1 MSAQEK
7 IELLRAVEASPLGVT
22 EVLARLDLPRS
33 TYYRWRRQFH
43 AQGFEGLK
51 DASPC
56 KGRVWNQLLPEEQD
70 KVLEVALQCP
80 DWPPRQIAC
89 WIADQGQFTASEST
103 VYRLLKA
110 AGYVKP
116 REARSFPAG
125 PEYRVKTRRP
135 NEQWQ
140 TDATYL
146 LVKNWGWYYLISV
159 LDDYSRRILAWRL
172 QPAQDAAAFSEVVEE
187 AMEATGM
194 DRLPDEERPRLVT
207 DRGPA
212 LISHDFGLYLEG
224 RGLGHILA
232 SPYHPQTNGKI
243 ERYHRSCKE
252 RVNLIVWETPGD
264 LEAEVSRFVAWYNIE
279 RYHEGLGNVTPDDV
293 YFGRREGLLKR
304 REELKTKTLA
314 RRRRQNQGM
323 PRPEGADRT
332 EKPSLV
338 PRP

>member
-1 MSAQEK
+1 
-7 IELLRAVEASPLGVT
+7 VT

-43 AQGFEGLK
+43 GQGFEGLK
-51 DASPC
+51 DLSPC
-56 KGRVWNQLLPEEQD
+56 KGRVWNALLPQERD

-80 DWPPRQIAC
+80 EWSPRQLAC
-89 WIADQGQFTASEST
+89 WLADKAGFTASEST
-103 VYRLLKA
+103 VYRILKA

-125 PEYRVKTRRP
+125 PEYRVKTRRV

-187 AMEATGM
+187 ALEATGI
-194 DRLPDEERPRLVT
+194 DRLPQDQRPRLVT

-252 RVNLIVWETPGD
+252 RVNLIVLETPGE
-264 LEAEVSRFVAWYNIE
+264 LEAEIARFVAWYNTE

-293 YFGRREGLLKR
+293 YYGRRERILNR
-304 REELKTKTLA
+304 RRELKTKTLA
-314 RRRRQNQGM
+314 RRRRQNKGV
-323 PRPEGADRT
+323 PGPKEPDRT
-332 EKPSLV
+332 EKHSLP
-338 PRP
+338 PRL

>member
-7 IELLRAVEASPLGVT
+7 LALLRAVEASPLPLT
-22 EVLARLDLPRS
+22 ETLARLDVPPS
-33 TYYRWRRQFH
+33 TYHRWRRKFH
-43 AQGFEGLK
+43 AQGYEGLK
-51 DASPC
+51 DLSPS
-56 KGRVWNQLLPEEQD
+56 KGRVWNRLLPQERD
-70 KVLEVALQCP
+70 KILEVALQCP
-80 DWPPRQIAC
+80 DGSPRQIAC
-89 WIADQGQFTASEST
+89 YLADKAGFAASEST
-103 VYRLLKA
+103 VYRVLRA

-116 REARSFPAG
+116 REVRTFPAG
-125 PEYRVKTRRP
+125 PEYRVKTRRV

-159 LDDYSRRILAWRL
+159 LDDYSRRILGWRL
-172 QPAQDAAAFSEVVEE
+172 QAAQDAAAFSEVVEE
-187 AMEATGM
+187 ALEATGL
-194 DRLPDEERPRLVT
+194 DRLSQEQRPRLVT

-252 RVNLIVWETPGD
+252 RVNLVVWETPGE
-264 LEAEVSRFVAWYNIE
+264 LEAEIARFVAWYNSE

-293 YFGRREGLLKR
+293 YFGRREGILKR
-304 REELKTKTLA
+304 REDLKQKTLA
-314 RRRRQNQGM
+314 RRRRHKHEM
-323 PRPEGADRT
+323 PRLSGADRT
-332 EKPSLV
+332 EEISLAM
-338 PRP
+338 RP

>member
-7 IELLRAVEASPLGVT
+7 IELLRAVEASPLGVA
-22 EVLARLDLPRS
+22 EALDRLDLPSS
-33 TYYRWRRQFH
+33 TYYRWRRKFH
-43 AQGFEGLK
+43 AQGFAGLK
-51 DASPC
+51 DASPY
-56 KGRVWNQLLPEEQD
+56 KGRVWNQLLPGERD
-70 KVLEVALQCP
+70 KIFEVALQCP

-103 VYRLLKA
+103 VYRVLKA

-116 REARSFPAG
+116 REARTFPAG
-125 PEYRVKTRRP
+125 PEYRVKTRRV
-135 NEQWQ
+135 NEPWQ

-159 LDDYSRRILAWRL
+159 LDDYSRRIVAWRL
-172 QPAQDAAAFSEVVEE
+172 QPTQDAAAFSEVVEE

-194 DRLPDEERPRLVT
+194 DRAPQEQRPRLVT

-224 RGLGHILA
+224 RGVGQILA

-252 RVNLIVWETPGD
+252 RVNLVVWETPGE
-264 LEAEVSRFVAWYNIE
+264 LEAEIARFVAWYNTA

-293 YFGRREGLLKR
+293 YFGRREGILNR
-304 REELKTKTLA
+304 REELKAKTLA
-314 RRRRQNQGM
+314 RRQRQNQGK
-323 PRPEGADRT
+323 PRLKGTDRT
-332 EKPSLV
+332 GKTSLT
-338 PRP
+338 PTP